1 MAGPAMRAWHVA
13 QGLAA
18 EHEVRLITTS
28 PYCEVEPERFTV
40 MAVGPAQLAE
50 AESWGDILVLQGYVA
65 YHHPVLAASQKIVV
79 WDVYSPLHLETLAL
93 TRGASGPAR
102 DWHVRTSRQVMND
115 QLQRAD
121 FLMCASERQR
131 DLYIGQLCALGRAN
145 ALTFDPDPT
154 LRRLIDVVPFGLPNQ
169 DPEHHQAALRGVVPG
184 IGPDDD
190 VLVWAGGVYDWFD
203 PLTLIRA
210 VAELA
215 RHRPSVR
222 LYFMGMQ
229 HPNPDVPP
237 MQMAIDARSLAEE
250 LGVRDKHV
258 FFNDG
263 WVDYSARQNFLLE
276 ASLGVTSH
284 FDSAETRF
292 SFRTR
297 ALDYIWAALPMVT
310 TEGDSFAELVD
321 KEGLGLCVPPEDPEA
336 LEHALARLLSDRAM
350 AEGCRERVA
359 AVRER
364 FRWSVVLEPLTQ
376 FCRQPHRAQD
386 ADLAMAPLEPERA
399 EPVQAAEPAQA
410 AGPGGTDTAEA
421 VVPGGPGPADAVGGP
436 AVEPRPGTAPPRT
449 LLELAKHHY
458 REGGLAEV
466 AKRGAAKAERIARGP
481 DKRP

>member
-1 MAGPAMRAWHVA
+1 MAGPAMRAWHIA

-18 EHEVRLITTS
+18 EHEVRLVTTS
-28 PYCEVEPERFTV
+28 PYCEVEPEGFT
-40 MAVGPAQLAE
+40 ATAAGPDQLAE
-50 AESWGDILVLQGYVA
+50 AESWSDVMVLQGYVA
-65 YHHPVLAASQKIVV
+65 FHHPVLAASQKVVV

-93 TRGASGPAR
+93 TKGASGPAR

-154 LRRLIDVVPFGLPNQ
+154 LRHLIDVVPFGLPNQ
-169 DPEHHQAALRGVVPG
+169 DPQHRQAALRGVVPG

-203 PLTLIRA
+203 PLTLIRG

-215 RHRPSVR
+215 KRRPSVR

-237 MQMAIDARSLAEE
+237 MQMAIDARALAEE

-258 FFNDG
+258 YFNDG

-276 ASLGVTSH
+276 ASLGVTTH

-297 ALDYIWAALPMVT
+297 ALDYLWAALPMVT

-364 FRWSVVLEPLTQ
+364 FRWSVVLEPLAQ
-376 FCRQPHRAQD
+376 FCRQPLRAPD
-386 ADLAMAPLEPERA
+386 ADLMMAPLEPEPNA
-399 EPVQAAEPAQA
+399 DAEPAGSELVA
-410 AGPGGTDTAEA
+410 DAVPEGPE
-421 VVPGGPGPADAVGGP
+421 PADAVGGP
-436 AVEPRPGTAPPRT
+436 AVDPGPGTAPPRS

-458 REGGLAEV
+458 REGGLAQV

-481 DKRP
+481 EKRPDR